1 VARRGFQQNSDVD
14 AATACSIQC
23 IDHRGDVV
31 CNEADEKEVTLRVTD
46 EIQEYL
52 LRAASGDEWCRRA
65 RPNELDTVFALRL
78 LVGEGCTDQ
87 DPGQHIA

>member
-1 VARRGFQQNSDVD
+1 MVRGGLQQNSDVD

-31 CNEADEKEVTLRVTD
+31 CNEANEKEVTLRVTD
-46 EIQEYL
+46 EIQEHL
-52 LRAASGDEWCRRA
+52 LRAAGGDEWCRRA
-65 RPNELDTVFALRL
+65 RPNKLDTVLALRL
-78 LVGEGCTDQ
+78 LAGEGSADQ